1 MTAAAPCSD
10 LVHVQDGPFN
20 RLFAVVEII
29 VLLVPAEGDGCALP
43 DFRRSRSGVRRR
55 RRGDRRC
62 RGLGGGRRGGLRG
75 FQGGDISVDVKDPDA
90 RGGILA
96 DMVFIRVPKAEGIVF
111 LYAMLMRF
119 GPLNDIESDAG
130 RVVGQRRLNVH
141 GELVVVRQGDADRV
155 FESAA
160 QLVNR
165 AYAIGNENPL
175 RLADAGGPAP
185 LVYPSVPTVVPSAVK
200 QNVIAALRAV
210 QRLQPI
216 VDPVNPQLFRINHDV
231 ADVPRCAEMGKERKL
246 HRLWL
251 HESLC
256 LRNSFHDD
264 MRDMKKKNSDSNMT
278 VIRDNQTR

>member
-1 MTAAAPCSD
+1 
-10 LVHVQDGPFN
+10 
-20 RLFAVVEII
+20 
-29 VLLVPAEGDGCALP
+29 
-43 DFRRSRSGVRRR
+43 
-55 RRGDRRC
+55 
-62 RGLGGGRRGGLRG
+62 
-75 FQGGDISVDVKDPDA
+75 
-90 RGGILA
+90 
-96 DMVFIRVPKAEGIVF
+96 MVFIRVPKAEGIVF

-165 AYAIGNENPL
+165 AYAVGNENPL

-231 ADVPRCAEMGKERKL
+231 ADVCAVTGRNDFGAAQVLVDKEI
-246 HRLWL
+246 
-251 HESLC
+251 
-256 LRNSFHDD
+256 RNFAGAVPTGDIGD
-264 MRDMKKKNSDSNMT
+264 IVV
-278 VIRDNQTR
+278 VIRRTFPFPVLPVIPLAGVDVDGEIVIPGAAHERPREIERTVRRTGAAEQTDQQQSKQQADALPETVGN